1 MDNLF
6 LLITAAAIIGGSM
19 LAMFGLA
26 CIAIYITKGRD
37 ALKQFI
43 KEEW

>member
-6 LLITAAAIIGGSM
+6 LLLAASALIGCSM